1 MSVVILDAVR
11 TAVGKYGGA
20 LKDVPAVD
28 LGAAAIKELVRRH
41 EIPPK
46 GVVDDVI
53 MGMVCQ
59 GGAGQIPSRQA
70 ALRAGLDSSTPSMT
84 VNKVCASGMRAVTL
98 GEVLIRAGEKE
109 FVIAG
114 GMESMSQL
122 PYYSFDLR
130 WGKRMFDSK
139 MVDAMVFDGLWCAF
153 DHVHMAN
160 HGDRIAKEYGV
171 TRKEQDEWACI
182 SQNRAEAAIKEKTFE
197 DEIVPF
203 LIPQGKGEPLEFR
216 QDEFPRFG
224 TTYESLAKL
233 KSPFGPENLITAGN
247 APGVNDAG
255 GAMIL
260 VSEEKAKELGKKPLA
275 KIIAHDHVAMEPY
288 QFPIAPAYAAKKLL
302 DKAGMSVADVDLF
315 ECNEAFAAV
324 VLACGKILDWDGGK
338 VNVNGGAIALGHPI
352 GMSGARIIMTLAF
365 ELRRR
370 GGGKG
375 VACICSG
382 SGQGDAVLI
391 EVGA

>member
-1 MSVVILDAVR
+1 MRQVVILDAVR
-11 TAVGKYGGA
+11 TAIGKYGGT
-20 LKDVPAVD
+20 LKDIPAVD
-28 LGAAAIKELVRRH
+28 LGAAAIAELMRRH
-41 EIPPK
+41 EIPAK

-70 ALRAGLDSSTPSMT
+70 ALKAGLDSSTPSLT

-98 GEVLIRAGEKE
+98 GSLLIGAGEKE
-109 FVIAG
+109 YVIAG
-114 GMESMSQL
+114 GMESMSKL
-122 PYYSFDLR
+122 PYYNFDIR
-130 WGKRMFDSK
+130 WGQRMGDSK
-139 MVDAMVFDGLWCAF
+139 MVDAMIFDGLWCAF
-153 DHVHMAN
+153 DHVHMAS
-160 HGDRIAKEYGV
+160 HGDKIAREFEV
-171 TRKEQDEWACI
+171 SRKEMDEFAAK
-182 SQNRAEAAIKEKTFE
+182 SQNRAEAAIKDGVFE

-203 LIPQGKGEPLEFR
+203 YIPQRKGDPVEFK

-224 TTYESLAKL
+224 TTYESLEKL
-233 KSPFGPENLITAGN
+233 PSPFGKECLITAGN

-255 GAMIL
+255 AAMIL
-260 VSEEKAKELGKKPLA
+260 VSEERAAEMGKTPLA

-302 DKAGMSVADVDLF
+302 ERVGLKVSDIDLF

-324 VLACGKILDWDGGK
+324 VLACGKILEWDEDK

-365 ELRRR
+365 ELKRR

-391 EVGA
+391 EV

>member
-1 MSVVILDAVR
+1 MGNVVILDAVR
-11 TAVGKYGGA
+11 TAIGKYGGT
-20 LKDVPAVD
+20 LQDVKAVD
-28 LGAAAIKELVRRH
+28 LGASAIKELVRRH
-41 EIPPK
+41 DIPSK

-70 ALRAGLDSSTPSMT
+70 ALKAGLDSSTPSFT

-98 GEVLIRAGEKE
+98 GSTLLKAGEKE

-122 PYYSFDLR
+122 PYYNFDLR
-130 WGKRMFDSK
+130 WGKRMGDSK

-153 DHVHMAN
+153 DGVHMAV
-160 HGDRIAKEYGV
+160 HGDRIAKEYGI
-171 TRKEQDEWACI
+171 TREEMDRFAAR
-182 SQNRAEAAIKEKTFE
+182 SQNLTETSIKNNTF
-197 DEIVPF
+197 DAEIVPF
-203 LIPQGKGEPLEFR
+203 YIPQRKGDPIEFK

-224 TTYESLAKL
+224 TTYEALAKL
-233 KSPFGPENLITAGN
+233 PQIFGKDNLITAGN

-260 VSEEKAKELGKKPLA
+260 VTEEKAVALGKKPLA
-275 KIIAHDHVAMEPY
+275 TLIAHDQVAMEPY
-288 QFPIAPAYAAKKLL
+288 QFPVAPAYATKKLL
-302 DKAGMSVADVDLF
+302 DKVGLKVSDIDLF

-324 VLACGKILDWDGGK
+324 VLACGKILEWDESK

-365 ELRRR
+365 ELKRR

-391 EVGA
+391 EV

>member
-11 TAVGKYGGA
+11 TAIGKYGGT
-20 LKDVPAVD
+20 LKDIPAVD
-28 LGAAAIKELVRRH
+28 LGAAAIRELLKRH
-41 EIPPK
+41 EIPEK

-70 ALRAGLDSSTPSMT
+70 ALKAGLDSSTPSMT
-84 VNKVCASGMRAVTL
+84 INKVCASGMRAVTL

-139 MVDAMVFDGLWCAF
+139 MVDAMIHDGLWCAF
-153 DHVHMAN
+153 DHVHMAS
-160 HGDRIAKEYGV
+160 HGDKIAKEYGI
-171 TRKEQDEWACI
+171 TRKEMDAFAVR
-182 SQNRAEAAIKEKTFE
+182 SQNRAEAAIKEGIFAE
-197 DEIVPF
+197 EIVPF
-203 LIPQGKGEPLEFR
+203 PVPQGKGEPLEFK

-224 TTYESLAKL
+224 ATLEAMEKL
-233 KSPFGPENLITAGN
+233 KSPFGADNLITAGN

-260 VSEEKAKELGKKPLA
+260 VSEEKAAEMGKKPLA
-275 KIIAHDHVAMEPY
+275 TIIAHDHVAMEPY

-302 DKAGMSVADVDLF
+302 DKAGLKVDSIDLW

-324 VLACGKILDWDGGK
+324 VLACGKILEWNEDR

-391 EVGA
+391 EVD

>member
-1 MSVVILDAVR
+1 MADIVILDAVR
-11 TAVGKYGGA
+11 TAIGKYGGTFQEI
-20 LKDVPAVD
+20 PAVQ
-28 LGAAAIKELVRRH
+28 LGAAAIKELMRRH
-41 EIPPK
+41 EIPAK

-70 ALRAGLDSSTPSMT
+70 AFKAGLDSSTPSLT

-98 GEVLIRAGEKE
+98 GATLIKGGEKE

-122 PYYSFDLR
+122 PYYNFDLR

-153 DHVHMAN
+153 DNVHMAM
-160 HGDRIAKEYGV
+160 HGDKVAKEFGI
-171 TRKEQDEWACI
+171 TREEMDRFAAL
-182 SQNRAEAAIKEKTFE
+182 SQNRAEAAIKGGVFE
-197 DEIVPF
+197 AEIVPF
-203 LIPQGKGEPLEFR
+203 YIPQKKGDPIEFK

-233 KSPFGPENLITAGN
+233 PQVFGKDNLITAGN

-260 VSEEKAKELGKKPLA
+260 VTAEKAAAMGKKPLA
-275 KIIAHDHVAMEPY
+275 KIIAYDHVAMEPY
-288 QFPIAPAYAAKKLL
+288 QFPIAPAYATRKLL
-302 DKAGMSVADVDLF
+302 DKVGLKVTDIDLF

-324 VLACGKILDWDGGK
+324 VLACGKILEWDESK

-365 ELRRR
+365 ELKRR

-391 EVGA
+391 EV

>member
-1 MSVVILDAVR
+1 MAEVVILDAVR
-11 TAVGKYGGA
+11 TAIGKYGGT
-20 LKDVPAVD
+20 LIKVPAAD
-28 LGAAAIKELVRRH
+28 LGAAAIKELVTRH
-41 EIPPK
+41 DIPAK

-70 ALRAGLDSSTPSMT
+70 AMKAGLDPTTPSMT
-84 VNKVCASGMRAVTL
+84 INKVCASGMRAVTL
-98 GEVLIRAGEKE
+98 GALLLSAGEKE

-122 PYYSFDLR
+122 PYYNYDLR

-139 MVDAMVFDGLWCAF
+139 MVDAMVHDGLWCVF
-153 DHVHMAN
+153 DNVHMAD
-160 HGDRIAKEYGV
+160 HGDRIAKEFGI
-171 TRKEQDEWACI
+171 TREQMDEYAAR
-182 SQNRAEAAIKEKTFE
+182 SQNRAEAAIKDGVFE
-197 DEIVPF
+197 AEIVPF
-203 LIPQGKGEPLEFR
+203 MIPQRKGDPVEFKK
-216 QDEFPRFG
+216 DEFPRFG
-224 TTYESLAKL
+224 TTIEGLAKL
-233 KSPFGPENLITAGN
+233 RSPFGKDSLITAGN

-260 VSEEKAKELGKKPLA
+260 VTEDKAKEMGKEPLA

-288 QFPIAPAYAAKKLL
+288 QFPIAPAYATKKLL
-302 DKAGMSVADVDLF
+302 DKVGLKIDDIDLF

-324 VLACGKILDWDGGK
+324 VLACGKIVEWDMDK

-352 GMSGARIIMTLAF
+352 GMSGARVIMTLAF
-365 ELRRR
+365 ELKRR

-375 VACICSG
+375 IASICSG
-382 SGQGDAVLI
+382 SGQGDAILI
-391 EVGA
+391 EV

>member
-1 MSVVILDAVR
+1 MGNVVILDAVR
-11 TAVGKYGGA
+11 TAIGKYGGT
-20 LKDVPAVD
+20 LQDVKAVD
-28 LGAAAIKELVRRH
+28 LGAAAIKELIRRH
-41 EIPPK
+41 EIPAN
-46 GVVDDVI
+46 GVIDDVI

-70 ALRAGLDSSTPSMT
+70 ALKAGLHSSTPSLT
-84 VNKVCASGMRAVTL
+84 INKVCASGMRAVTL
-98 GEVLIRAGEKE
+98 GATLLKAGEKE
-109 FVIAG
+109 FIIAG

-122 PYYSFDLR
+122 PYYNFDLR
-130 WGKRMFDSK
+130 WGKRMGDSK

-153 DHVHMAN
+153 DGVHMAV
-160 HGDRIAKEYGV
+160 HGDRIAKDYGISREEMD
-171 TRKEQDEWACI
+171 TYAAR
-182 SQNRAEAAIKEKTFE
+182 SQNLAEAAIMDNIF
-197 DEIVPF
+197 DAEIVPF
-203 LIPQGKGEPLEFR
+203 YIPQKKGDPIEFK

-233 KSPFGPENLITAGN
+233 PQVFGKDNLITAGN

-255 GAMIL
+255 GAMLL
-260 VSEEKAKELGKKPLA
+260 VTEEKAAALGKKPIA
-275 KIIAHDHVAMEPY
+275 TIIAHDHVAMEPY
-288 QFPIAPAYAAKKLL
+288 QFPIAPAYAVKKLL
-302 DKAGMSVADVDLF
+302 DKAGLTISDIDLF

-324 VLACGKILDWDGGK
+324 VIACGKVLNWDESK

-365 ELRRR
+365 ELKRR

-375 VACICSG
+375 IACICSG

-391 EVGA
+391 QV